1 MRDARGKVLN
11 FADENGNVQSHQL
24 FANWAGSIDYRT
36 CNENITVYG
45 ADNSD
50 NDIWAGNGG
59 SLLWGGAYGDDNLI
73 GGNGVDEF
81 ITGVGSGNDSIYKAE
96 SGDII
101 NLSSTT
107 MDQISST
114 QINSDGINLS
124 FTDGGTLNVVG
135 NVGATFKLADGST
148 YLADQSSSQWIKNA

>member
-1 MRDARGKVLN
+1 MISELD
-11 FADENGNVQSHQL
+11 
-24 FANWAGSIDYRT
+24 
-36 CNENITVYG
+36 ITVYG

-59 SLLWGGAYGDDNLI
+59 SLLWGGAYGNDNLI
-73 GGNGVDEF
+73 GGDGVDEF
-81 ITGVGSGNDSIYKAE
+81 ITGFGSGNDSIYKAE

-101 NLSSTT
+101 NLNSTT
-107 MDQISST
+107 MDQISSA